1 MIPKHSVALMAVAA
15 AGLMPAQTPILSLTA
30 TTDNV
35 VGAHDSIRIDVLRW
49 STDAERDQLLS
60 AWTRPR
66 GPVTGGRGRG
76 GRGAGGRGVA
86 ADPAPDPAAV
96 GDAPG
101 RAGGSGAGG
110 RGGGR
115 GAGRASAPEGPPP
128 TPENSL
134 KAALTNAPI
143 VGHLWSSEVAGY
155 SLRSAVRLAEPD
167 GEERILLLTDRRL
180 GAWNDLWKPVGS
192 DMVTNYEFSVIE
204 LRLNSKG
211 EGEGKI
217 SLTGKVA
224 PDGAAKTLALENYGA
239 VPVVFKNV
247 RRK

>member
-1 MIPKHSVALMAVAA
+1 MIRMHSVAFMAVAA
-15 AGLMPAQTPILSLTA
+15 AALMQAQTPVLSLTA

-66 GPVTGGRGRG
+66 APVTAGRGRG
-76 GRGAGGRGVA
+76 GRGAGGRAPG

-96 GDAPG
+96 GNAPG
-101 RAGGSGAGG
+101 PAGG
-110 RGGGR
+110 RGSGRGGR
-115 GAGRASAPEGPPP
+115 GAGRASAPQGPPP

-167 GEERILLLTDRRL
+167 GGERILLLTDRRL

-192 DMVTNYEFSVIE
+192 DSVTNYEFSVIE
-204 LRLNSKG
+204 LHLNSKG

-217 SLTGKVA
+217 SLAGKVA
-224 PDGAAKTLALENYGA
+224 PDGAAKTLALESYGA
-239 VPVVFKNV
+239 VPVVLKNV